1 MNEDQAKGKAKR
13 LEGQGQESWGDAKE
27 KADETWEE
35 AKGKLD
41 DLGDN
46 FGDIKDKLAKDKLD
60 DLGDNFGDIK
70 DKLAKDK
77 LGHDD
82 ESDEV
87 FEEADRER
95 EPRVGR
101 PA

>member
-1 MNEDQAKGKAKR
+1 MNEDQAKGKAKQV
-13 LEGQGQESWGDAKE
+13 EGQGQESWGDAKE
-27 KADETWEE
+27 KAGETWEE
-35 AKGKLD
+35 AK
-41 DLGDN
+41 
-46 FGDIKDKLAKDKLD
+46 DKAGETWEEAKDKLD
-60 DLGDNFGDIK
+60 DLGDKIDESK

-87 FEEADRER
+87 FEQADRER